1 MTKSDAERKER
12 DEALKARLEAALEHG
27 IDIKGRRIF
36 LHGGVDEDTIST
48 AIRGMYLLSDESE
61 EPIELFVSSYGGSLD
76 ESFALHDV
84 TRTIKV
90 PVGTCALGKCQSAAP
105 LLVACGHKGE
115 RWATAN
121 TSFMLHDAQ
130 LEFGE
135 GDYPSNIMASA
146 AVTVEMMDTYARLMA
161 KYTKKDKRF
170 WKRIFAGKVDRFFT
184 ADEALEWGVIDQ
196 IWSEKD

>member
-1 MTKSDAERKER
+1 MTTKKD
-12 DEALKARLEAALEHG
+12 DELKARLEAALEHG

-48 AIRGMYLLSDESE
+48 AIRGMYLLSDEESKL
-61 EPIELFVSSYGGSLD
+61 IELFVSSYGGNLD

-84 TRTIKV
+84 TRTIRV

-105 LLVACGHKGE
+105 LLVACGQKGE

-130 LEFGE
+130 LEFTE
-135 GDYPSNIMASA
+135 SYSDYPDNIVASA
-146 AVTVEMMDTYARLMA
+146 AITMRMMDTYATLMA
-161 KYTKKDKRF
+161 RYTKKDKRF

-184 ADEALEWGVIDQ
+184 AEEALEWGMIDH